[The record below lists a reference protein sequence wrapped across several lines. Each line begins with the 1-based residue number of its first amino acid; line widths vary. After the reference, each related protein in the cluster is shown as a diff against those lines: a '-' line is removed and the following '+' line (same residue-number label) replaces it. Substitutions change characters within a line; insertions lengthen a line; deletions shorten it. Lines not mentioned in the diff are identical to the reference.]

1 MFSQSQVR
9 RFDRRIIPLLN
20 VILAAILAFS
30 PAAAAPSF
38 EALSAAP
45 ASPRW
50 QHSPATPSSF
60 QPDALAAPVSI
71 TASQSTFDAATA
83 SANGGITVTLTVRNN
98 LPPLLAPELNPSAN
112 VTDTIAALTAF
123 DYSRDPNRIRQ
134 VVVSDELLGVSG
146 FVAADP
152 QPSRNGTR
160 LVWNL
165 GDLAPY
171 GEATIQLR
179 ISAPASASNFTNL
192 DGGAAV
198 YGTHQGRMVSAAA
211 GPARLAPDGF
221 AAFLGCTIDANC
233 ADPYILEQA
242 GRLGGDALAA
252 FTFVRD
258 DVGFEAYA
266 GSLRGARGALWSAAG
281 NAADQASLLIAL
293 LRARGVPARY
303 LRGTLNTANA
313 QTQVGSMFPAPSGV
327 GGLAPAGEPTADPAT
342 SSALLDPT
350 RDHWWVEAFLPGS
363 GWTQLDPSFAGAA
376 VGQSFTTAQGPAAAE
391 LPDSVRHKVTISLKV
406 EQYNPFSVSPGGVGL
421 SAIQPLNQTFATVEL
436 VGEPVT
442 LGHLV
447 STDTSGGLVFTNY
460 EHTYVPYLVVG
471 LDETLY
477 QGDPYLELLTNF
489 PLASNPIL
497 AQWLQFTVTAP
508 DGSSETYER
517 ELFDYVGYDLRQGSG
532 AVNTNVARGN
542 EPVLR
547 ETTQYTTLFSPSGV
561 SLDAL
566 NHTYPAMVQAVFDG
580 QAALEATDDIVAAGD
595 FSAADWAILSDARV
609 TFGRVARL
617 AQRMSLLKFTAVSDY
632 TAAAY
637 GEAFQ
642 VKAYADSPRIIT
654 VAWEEDVETGVGTL
668 SMDLRRNEL
677 NVVPY
682 PGQTLDGLRTFN
694 IARGLFEMSLESQI
708 LDEIGVEPVRS
719 VAAILAAAD
728 AQNIPLGMYTVTQLD
743 QLDALPI
750 SSIAKARITAD
761 LTANPRHVVAV
772 PTENVLIGGEPA
784 IGWLQIDMATGEI
797 IDVQENGQHMVAVEY
812 ATLLNSSIQEIGF
825 AMAGFAHGF
834 AAYTFAWLGGFFAQ
848 VPIQPGGLAAAKAA
862 AAAQASALTTSLES
876 AIEDMCCGNEEWT
889 EAYLGGVTL
898 LNITLNFGNIYS
910 YELVDIK
917 IGGFSN
923 GVAAAESIIGASDP
937 PLPKLRFSRY
947 APHFGD
953 EVARGVRTATA
964 TLPAGAISANLSTS
978 SLSLLGGLDADWSAL
993 GRHALDFASLTA
1005 SSTTVSQPGGPVLGS
1020 GAVSA
1025 SAVLSSATALSD
1037 SPLPM
1042 TFAVAGDGG
1051 LADYAAAASGLAGG
1065 GQWQSY
1071 TAQLSSGQPYTLR
1084 LDGAAVTVGGNTYG
1098 GVLDLAVTGQSS
1110 LAGDGRGAA
1119 PAFAGSAQV
1128 ALTGGGLMVNPA
1140 SGSLTVGG
1148 AAASPANGFALA
1160 NFSGTAAVSDAGA
1173 SADTVTLSGTGQF
1186 FALSLSPASST
1197 IAPTGSASFA
1207 SNISAN
1213 ASGSYTMTVFA
1224 PPGWTAGVNGS
1235 GQVTAAPPPGAPPGV
1250 YQVLVTAQ
1258 PQAHP
1263 DLFASAIHQ
1272 VTTTSFQ
1279 GVDVSVAPDGRWSVP
1294 WGIELRDDGLAAT
1307 NTGQVQLPG
1316 AAFTVDVDNPSTV
1329 AHSFD
1334 VTVSGL
1340 PAGWSI
1346 IDGQP
1351 GADTTTIQVPA
1362 GGSGQ
1367 IGLYVQPTGSLTP
1380 IGATYPFVVSVTDND
1395 GAGLSDTANGVF
1407 TMPSIPF
1414 NYLTVEPDALYTA
1427 ANSSVDF
1434 DVVLRNVGNAAASF
1448 PLSAQMPAGDWSLS
1462 GLASPVNLSA
1472 GQTSRQ
1478 SVTLNVGAG
1487 SLGQTFDVLLASPAT
1502 GTIYTQ
1508 RLRVPVR
1515 IVGAGVGAGFDG
1527 AAAAEVCDA
1536 AGATASA
1543 MRTLAIALANLEG
1556 SCASGTCDLR
1566 LRDAAVQAANSAA
1579 SYAGIYYPLAESAS
1593 DLSSLA
1599 AVLATH
1605 TTPALIAA
1613 DIVDLGEALAAL
1625 GGQVCEISQHL
1636 PSLRW
1641 RPNFNAGLPGQA
1653 VDYTLELTNRGTVDT
1668 SYAVTLT
1675 LPGGVSTLNPAVA
1688 AGTTYTET
1696 VPASSATL
1704 GQFSLLAEAEATG
1717 AGVEMSGIAASA
1729 TGWLNV
1735 VDRFVQITAVVV
1747 DPPFVETGVSST
1759 TLSIDV
1765 ANVAN
1770 VARDAT
1776 ARTELRAEGGA
1787 LAYSADI
1794 PLLLAA
1800 GAPQRYQLATID
1812 TSGWNAGLYTATV
1825 ELLDAGEA
1833 LIPDG
1838 SGYAFLVVGQA
1849 LGVSHAVAPAVLP
1862 PGNVTVTTVITTEI
1876 LVDTILPESAAE
1888 ARPLWE
1894 PQGLRAGEA
1903 WVVKREAGGEIVS
1916 AADQS
1921 GVSITLTPVVSL
1933 TDALTL
1939 TDAVT
1944 LTPTLSQGERGPE
1957 PEGER
1962 GPEPEEEREPGGEGE
1977 EIVDEIVPDN
1987 GRAPDAAV
1995 TRAEQTGAGFTY
2007 GGSWTAVTNSRAS
2020 GNTYA
2025 RSRTAGHTVSYS
2037 FTGDWVTLGLFG
2049 ASSHGQAELFI
2060 DAVSQGVI
2068 DLYRREDTAF
2078 SLFFDGL
2085 GGGAHTISLT
2095 VLATSNPKSTDKWV
2109 GIDYVDTWDGAA
2121 LPDGTFEQTDPRVL
2135 LSGGWSNVNDANASG
2150 GSYIRASAGNAW
2162 FAFSGDS
2169 FTYRAMT
2176 RNAAHT
2182 VRLFVDGAHL
2192 TDLDLFDWGNTP
2204 RVFSF
2209 QGFGPGLHVVQVSN
2223 LNDEGTV
2230 DAFSQPGSAPWT
2242 DPSPPPASFQRYE
2255 EDHPDWLYNGDPFSL
2270 TVRTWTREFVGVTPV
2285 SASQGQFIWST
2296 TAADSAALL
2305 IDGSWAAVGFLGD
2318 SQGGSAE
2325 IFLDGVSQGV
2335 IDTYRLE
2342 VEPVSFTLGAFSPGS
2357 HTVTISAL
2365 GDGRVKLDYLDVWDG
2380 AALPDGVFDHSGLG
2394 RFYLDESWDLRTSIA
2409 PAGQFLRSV
2418 AGNAWFPFSGDSV
2431 SFQGW
2436 NDGTV
2441 RQVRLFVDDSY
2452 QGAFDLEASGVPTPT
2467 WSLDGFGAGVHVLRV
2482 QGWQSNAAIGA
2493 FSQPGSVPFYTPPA
2507 IGAFQRYEEDWPAI
2521 LYNGQPYTSTV
2532 ATWTRVNNSTVYGA
2546 SGGQVI
2552 WSGTAG
2558 NAVTFAFNGVKVGAG
2573 FMADRFGGKVEILV
2587 DGVSRGQLDTYR
2599 ADEDFVS
2606 VYYDGLAAG
2615 PHTLTLNVLG
2625 ASHPNASGTRVYL
2638 DYIDVWDGAALADGT
2653 FEQDAPRVLRSNA
2666 WDTAI
2671 ADANAS
2677 GGSYARDGITND
2689 ASMWFPF
2696 TGDSVT
2702 YQAMA
2707 RSDGDQFAIA
2717 KIDGQFV
2724 GYLNL
2729 YNSTTVTRT
2738 FSFGGLGAGLHVL
2751 HVQRHRGDLT
2761 VDAFRS
2767 PGSAPFF
2774 TPPSYSG
2781 IVRYEE
2787 NDPAMRYNGFPYSQ
2801 RPQSWSETNVT
2812 TASGSHVAGSST
2824 TNNTAS
2830 LQFNGTWVNV
2840 GFRIRSNGGQAEV
2853 LIDGVSQG
2861 IVGLYSASEDVLSVQ
2876 YGGLSA
2882 GPHTVEVRV
2891 VGAPDP
2897 PGTQNNIWL
2906 DYIDV
2911 YDGTAVSDSF
2921 SNANV
2926 AKHNGRVHFSTYLGT
2941 FPAANGIEGDY
2952 SGVTTNA
2959 NANVWYSFVGDSFT
2973 FYAFSRNNAP
2983 QIEVIIDETITDT
2996 VSVDYDFTDSPV
3008 AFHYTG
3014 LSDGPHTVRVR
3025 NISNMRVDGFAANPT
3040 SLTPYLPMV
3049 EWYDDTPAGNGA
3061 PFFGS
3066 IGMVSGMAAGD
3077 INNDGVVELVFGS
3090 DTLTIWGKLF
3100 VYRADGGDTG
3110 DGDPILW
3117 TKDIGGAPVNRAL
3130 IGSIALANLDG
3141 TPDSEIVVH
3150 SSKDLRVYSAEGT
3163 QLWSNAALKGFD
3175 ILGAPAIG
3183 NVDGDPEP
3191 EIVTNADKTLAV
3203 LDGDGTVLWTTT
3215 FVDYVVPPLLADM
3228 NGDGRLDIIAADYGD
3243 GSAGRPTE
3251 VRLYDYNL
3259 GAPVLEWTVPITPA
3273 IRTGGLNGLLGSH
3286 AVGDIDGQQPGGDP
3300 GPEIVI
3306 SHNGNVTVLDADGS
3320 VVWSV
3325 ALEPGNP
3332 GGVSIADIDGDGE
3345 VEIVTGMKHE
3355 FAPGQTGKLYA
3366 LNADGTLLWDAI
3378 AEDGSSANSAS
3389 VLDLNGDGVY
3399 EVAWT
3404 GREQGFTIFDGA
3416 TGDVI
3421 FYEPL
3426 VYSITGSD
3434 HPIILD
3440 VDNDGQAEIVA
3451 ASLRG
3456 PRVFGMGSAWASS
3469 RALWNQQTY
3478 HITNVN
3484 DDLSVPV
3491 AEANS
3496 WEVHN
3501 TYRTQTNEPQPLP
3514 VFGVELTHTVGIS
3527 NVTVLTDTFNVA
3539 PALAADPVY
3548 GWGYQ
3553 QDATTDVVSRT
3564 FDSLVGNLQPGE
3576 ARQVAQGTEVK
3587 YKLNS
3592 GINALTLPPLYVAA
3606 PHIIAVNPAVQA
3618 AGSGTTVSYPV
3629 ILTNPGAAASVYDL
3643 SVAGLPDGWWSLPAS
3658 VAVPAQSSVTPQ
3670 LVVTIPPGEEAA
3682 AWDFTVAVETSQG
3695 GQDQAGGRLEGLGPL
3710 LAIAISP
3717 AEQSGLTGEVLTYTL
3732 TITNLESTARSYDLS
3747 ASGLAALD
3755 LQTSFGVP
3763 ANSSAGIEF
3772 TARPIM
3778 PGPNPFSIAAEVAA
3792 TGAAATADAAATG
3805 VGFTSVGV
3813 SIEPATAPA
3822 GPASSA
3828 VLTATISNLGTL
3840 PDVYDL
3846 AVSAPAGWTAELAAN
3861 GAPASQAALAAGA
3874 FASASFQLVVTP
3886 PIGAAPGSY
3895 PVTVSAVSQTD
3906 LPGGPAEAEDA
3917 ATVQVGT
3924 RGVQVEIISGPS
3936 SLLPSQSGAWQ
3947 VRVTNRG
3954 SVADSYNLS
3963 ALGIFSGA
3971 AQFTP
3976 SSVSLAPG
3984 ANQVVQLATS
3994 PLGFPL
4000 PGSVLLTASARS
4012 TGNSAIVGEDTTTVA
4027 FGGQEAVEVG
4037 WLPVSQTIS
4046 QTLEATYMLLI
4057 TNTGNVETVYAFDVA
4072 APNLQVVAQ
4081 QLDQLS
4087 IPPHMTAANLVT
4099 LRASQAGMFPFSGE
4113 ASSTSGPASGTAGAE
4128 LVVVCPGN
4136 PDVNNDGQVTVLDI
4150 SAVAERW
4157 YNPATYSFLYDL
4169 NCDGVIS
4176 IVDIQ
4181 LASAAFGSP

>member
-1 MFSQSQVR
+1 M
-9 RFDRRIIPLLN
+9 FDRARLHTARRPFAVLLSL
-20 VILAAILAFS
+20 ILATMLALP
-30 PAAAAPSF
+30 PA
-38 EALSAAP
+38 SAAP
-45 ASPRW
+45 A
-50 QHSPATPSSF
+50 PSSSATSVMPAPLALTST
-60 QPDALAAPVSI
+60 QPDALAAPLTIAVQ
-71 TASQSTFDAATA
+71 QSTFDAA
-83 SANGGITVTLTVRNN
+83 SAAAGGGITVTLTVRNN
-98 LPPLLAPELNPSAN
+98 LPPLEAPVLNPSVN

-134 VVVSDELLGVSG
+134 VIVSDELLAGVSG
-146 FVAADP
+146 FVSADP
-152 QPSRNGTR
+152 QPSRNGNR

-165 GDLAPY
+165 GDLDPY
-171 GEATIQLR
+171 GQATIQLR
-179 ISAPASASNFTNL
+179 ITAPGSAAVFTNL
-192 DGGAAV
+192 DSGAVV
-198 YGTHQGRMVSAAA
+198 YGGHQGRMVSATA

-221 AAFLGCTIDANC
+221 AAFLSCTIDANC
-233 ADPYILEQA
+233 ADPYIVEQA
-242 GRLGGDALAA
+242 GRLAGDGVAA
-252 FTFVRD
+252 FGFVRD
-258 DVGFEAYA
+258 DIGYESYA

-303 LRGTLNTANA
+303 LHGTLNSANA
-313 QTQVGSMFPAPSGV
+313 QTLVASMFPAASGV
-327 GGLAPAGEPTADPAT
+327 GGLAPADEPRADPVN
-342 SSALLDPT
+342 SSALLDPA
-350 RDHWWVEAFLPGS
+350 RDHWWVEAYLPGL

-376 VGQSFTTAQGPAAAE
+376 VGQSFTTPQGPAVAE
-391 LPDSVRHKVTISLKV
+391 LPDSVRHKVTIALKV
-406 EQYNPFSVSPGGVGL
+406 EQYNVFSVGPGGVGL
-421 SAIQPLNQTFATVEL
+421 SAIQPLSQTFNTVEL

-447 STDTSGGLVFTNY
+447 STDSSGGMVYSNY
-460 EHTYVPYLVVG
+460 EHTYVPYLIVG
-471 LDETLY
+471 LEETLY
-477 QGDPYLELLTNF
+477 PGDPYLELLTNF

-497 AQWLQFTVTAP
+497 AQWLMFTVTAP
-508 DGSSETYER
+508 DGSSETFER
-517 ELFDYVGYDLRQGSG
+517 ELFDYVGFDARQGSG
-532 AVNTNVARGN
+532 AINTDVQRTS

-547 ETTQYTTLFSPSGV
+547 ETTQFTTLFAPSGV

-580 QAALEATDDIVAAGD
+580 QDALEATDAIVAAGD
-595 FSAADWAILSDARV
+595 FSAADWAVLSDARV
-609 TFGRVARL
+609 TFGRVTRL
-617 AQRMSLLKFTAVSDY
+617 AQRMSLLKFAAVSDF

-642 VKAYADSPRIIT
+642 VKAYADSPRIIS
-654 VAWEEDVETGVGTL
+654 VAWEEDVETGTGTL

-682 PGQTLDGLRTFN
+682 PGQTLDGLRAFN
-694 IARGLFEMSLESQI
+694 TARGLFEMSLESQI
-708 LDEIGVEPVRS
+708 LDEIGIEPVTS

-743 QLDALPI
+743 QLAALPI

-772 PTENVLIGGEPA
+772 PTENVLLDGEPA

-848 VPIQPGGLAAAKAA
+848 VPIEPGSLAAAKAA
-862 AAAQASALTTSLES
+862 AASTASALTSSLES
-876 AIEDMCCGNEEWT
+876 AIGEMCCGTDEWT

-898 LNITLNFGNIYS
+898 LNISLNFGDIYS

-937 PLPKLRFSRY
+937 PLPKLLYSRY

-953 EVARGVRTATA
+953 EVARAVRSAGA
-964 TLPAGAISANLSTS
+964 TLPAGVISANLSTAS
-978 SLSLLGGLDADWSAL
+978 ASLLGGLDADWSAP

-1005 SSTTVSQPGGPVLGS
+1005 ANGTVSEPGGPVLGS
-1020 GAVSA
+1020 GAISA
-1025 SAVLSSATALSD
+1025 SAILSRATALSN
-1037 SPLPM
+1037 SSTPLIV
-1042 TFAVAGDGG
+1042 AAAGDGG
-1051 LADYAAAASGLAGG
+1051 VGLYAPAASGLAGG
-1065 GQWQSY
+1065 AQWQDY
-1071 TAQLSSGQPYTLR
+1071 AGQLSSFAPYSLR
-1084 LDGAAVTVGGNTYG
+1084 LDGAAVTVAGNTYSG
-1098 GVLDLAVTGQSS
+1098 TLDLALSVPAAV
-1110 LAGDGRGAA
+1110 AGAGRGPA
-1119 PAFAGSAQV
+1119 PNFASSAQV
-1128 ALTGGGLMVNPA
+1128 ALTTGGVMVNPA

-1148 AAASPANGFALA
+1148 TATSPANGFALA
-1160 NFSGTAAVSDAGA
+1160 NFSGSATASQLNANS
-1173 SADTVTLSGTGQF
+1173 DTVTLSGTGDY
-1186 FALSLSPASST
+1186 FALSLSPASSS
-1197 IAPTGSASFA
+1197 IPATGSASFA
-1207 SNISAN
+1207 SNIAAN

-1224 PPGWTAGVNGS
+1224 PPGWTASVDGS
-1235 GQVTAAPPPGAPPGV
+1235 GQVTAAPPPGAAPGV

-1258 PQAHP
+1258 SVAHP

-1272 VTTTSFQ
+1272 VTTTAVQ
-1279 GVDVSVAPDGRWSVP
+1279 AVEVSVTSDSRWSVP
-1294 WGIELRDDGLAAT
+1294 WGIELRDDGLGAT

-1316 AAFTVDVDNPSTV
+1316 AAFTIDVNNPSTV

-1346 IDGQP
+1346 LDGQP
-1351 GADTTTIQVPA
+1351 GSDATTIQVPA

-1367 IGLYVQPTGSLTP
+1367 IGLYVRPTGSLTP
-1380 IGATYPFVVSVTDND
+1380 IGATYPFVATATDND
-1395 GAGLSDTANGVF
+1395 GAGLSDSGNGVF

-1414 NYLTVEPDALYTA
+1414 NFLTAEPDALYTA

-1434 DVVLRNVGNAAASF
+1434 DVLLQNVGNAAASF

-1462 GLASPVNLSA
+1462 GLASPVNLNA

-1478 SVTLNVGAG
+1478 GVTLNVGAG
-1487 SLGQTFDVLLASPAT
+1487 SLGQTFEVLLASPAT

-1515 IVGAGVGAGFDG
+1515 IVGPGVGAGFGG

-1536 AGATASA
+1536 NGATASA
-1543 MRTLAIALANLEG
+1543 MQTLAIALANLEG
-1556 SCASGTCDLR
+1556 SCATGTCDLR
-1566 LRDAAVQAANSAA
+1566 LRDAAVDAANSAA
-1579 SYAGIYYPLAESAS
+1579 DYAALYYPLADSAG
-1593 DLSSLA
+1593 DLTTLA
-1599 AVLATH
+1599 AALAGH
-1605 TTPALIAA
+1605 TTPAQINA
-1613 DIVDLGEALAAL
+1613 DIADLGDALAAL

-1641 RPNFNAGLPGQA
+1641 RPNFDAGLPGQP
-1653 VDYTLELTNRGTVDT
+1653 VDYTLELSNRGTVDT

-1675 LPGGVSTLNPAVA
+1675 LPGGVSTLNPTVA
-1688 AGTTYTET
+1688 AGATYTET
-1696 VPASSATL
+1696 VAASSPTL
-1704 GQFSLLAEAEATG
+1704 GQFALLAEAEATG
-1717 AGVEMSGIAASA
+1717 AGVEMPGVRASA

-1735 VDRFVQITAVVV
+1735 VERFVQLTAAVV

-1765 ANVAN
+1765 VNVAN
-1770 VARDAT
+1770 VAREAT
-1776 ARTELRAEGGA
+1776 ARAELRAEGGA
-1787 LAYSADI
+1787 LAWSADI
-1794 PLLLAA
+1794 PLTLAA
-1800 GAPQRYQLATID
+1800 GAPQRYQLATVD

-1825 ELLDAGEA
+1825 ELLDADEA

-1838 SGYAFLVVGQA
+1838 SGYAFLAVGQA
-1849 LGVSHAVAPAVLP
+1849 LGLSHAIAPAVAA
-1862 PGNVTVTTVITTEI
+1862 PGNVTATTVITSEI
-1876 LVDTILPESAAE
+1876 LVDTILPDSVAE
-1888 ARPLWE
+1888 AKPLWE
-1894 PQGLRAGEA
+1894 PQGLRAAGA
-1903 WVVKREAGGEIVS
+1903 WELNRETGAEVVS

-1921 GVSITLTPVVSL
+1921 GVSITLTP
-1933 TDALTL
+1933 A
-1939 TDAVT
+1939 
-1944 LTPTLSQGERGPE
+1944 PSQRESVLEEPAPAPDESSPE
-1957 PEGER
+1957 LPSD
-1962 GPEPEEEREPGGEGE
+1962 PLAAAAQEEV
-1977 EIVDEIVPDN
+1977 IDEIIPDN

-1995 TRAEQTGAGFTY
+1995 TRAEQTDAGFTY
-2007 GGSWTAVTNSRAS
+2007 GGSWVAVTNNRAS
-2020 GNTYA
+2020 GNSFA
-2025 RSRTAGHTVSYS
+2025 RSRTAGHTVSYG

-2049 ASSHGQAELFI
+2049 ASNAGQAELFI

-2068 DLYRREDTAF
+2068 DLYRREDTAYG
-2078 SLFFDGL
+2078 LFLDGL

-2095 VLATSNPKSTDKWV
+2095 VLGTHDPKSTDNWV

-2121 LPDGTFEQTDPRVL
+2121 LPDGLFEQTDPRVL

-2150 GSYIRASAGNAW
+2150 GSYYRGSNSNAW

-2176 RNAAHT
+2176 RSAARS
-2182 VRLFVDGAHL
+2182 VRLFVDGEHL
-2192 TDLDLFDWGNTP
+2192 TDLDLFAWGNTP

-2209 QGFGPGLHVVQVSN
+2209 QGFGAGLHVVQVSN
-2223 LNDEGTV
+2223 LNGEGTV
-2230 DAFSQPGSAPWT
+2230 DAFNQPGSAPWT
-2242 DPSPPPASFQRYE
+2242 DPNPPAASFQRYE
-2255 EDHPDWLYNGDPFSL
+2255 EDHADWLYNSEPF
-2270 TVRTWTREFVGVTPV
+2270 TVTARTWTRENVGVTPL
-2285 SASQGQFIWST
+2285 SASQGQFIWSG
-2296 TAADSAALL
+2296 TAADSAALA
-2305 IDGSWAAVGFLGD
+2305 IDGSWAAVGFTGD

-2335 IDTYRLE
+2335 IDTYRNE
-2342 VEPVSFTLGAFSPGS
+2342 VEPVSFPLGAFSPGS
-2357 HTVTISAL
+2357 HTVSVVAQ
-2365 GDGRVKLDYLDVWDG
+2365 GDGRVRLDYLDVWDG
-2380 AALPDGVFDHSGLG
+2380 TALPDGVFAANGLE
-2394 RFYLDESWDLRTSIA
+2394 RFYLDKNWDLRTSIS
-2409 PAGQFLRSV
+2409 PAGQYLRSG

-2431 SFQGW
+2431 SFSGW
-2436 NDGTV
+2436 ADGTV
-2441 RQVRLFVDDSY
+2441 REVRLFVDDSY
-2452 QGAFDLEASGVPTPT
+2452 QGTFDLEASGAVTPT
-2467 WSLDGFGAGVHVLRV
+2467 WSFDGFGAGIHVLRV
-2482 QGWQSNAAIGA
+2482 QGWKSNASIGA
-2493 FSQPGSVPFYTPPA
+2493 FVQPGSAPFYTPPA

-2521 LYNGQPYTSTV
+2521 LYNGQPFTSTV
-2532 ATWTRVNNSTVYGA
+2532 TSWTRLNNSSAAGA
-2546 SGGQVI
+2546 SSGQVI
-2552 WSGTAG
+2552 WSGAAGDTAS
-2558 NAVTFAFNGVKVGAG
+2558 FAFSGVEVGVG
-2573 FMADRFGGKVEILV
+2573 FTADRFGGRAEVFI
-2587 DGVSRGQLDTYR
+2587 DGVSRGVIDTYHP
-2599 ADEDFVS
+2599 DNDFVS
-2606 VYYDGLAAG
+2606 AYYDGLAGG
-2615 PHTLTLNVLG
+2615 PHTLTVSVLG
-2625 ASHPNASGTRVYL
+2625 TSHVNASGTRVYL
-2638 DYIDVWDGAALADGT
+2638 DFIDVWSGAALPDGT
-2653 FEQDAPRVLRSNA
+2653 FEQDDSRVQRSGDWSNQ
-2666 WDTAI
+2666 

-2677 GGSYARDGITND
+2677 GGSYGREGLINQ
-2689 ASMWFPF
+2689 ASVWFPF
-2696 TGDSVT
+2696 SGDSVT

-2717 KIDGQFV
+2717 RIDGQFA

-2729 YNSTTVTRT
+2729 YSSSIVTRT

-2751 HVQRHRGDLT
+2751 HIQRHRGELT

-2774 TPPSYSG
+2774 SPPSYSG

-2801 RPQSWSETNVT
+2801 RPQSWSETGVNH
-2812 TASGSHVAGSST
+2812 ASGSTVVGSAT
-2824 TNNTAS
+2824 ANNTAS
-2830 LQFNGTWVNV
+2830 LQFSGTWINV
-2840 GFRIRSNGGQAEV
+2840 GFRTRNTGGQAEV

-2861 IVGLYSASEDVLSVQ
+2861 IIGLYSAADEVTAVQ
-2876 YGGLSA
+2876 FGGLAA
-2882 GPHTVEVRV
+2882 GAHTVVVRV

-2897 PGTQNNIWL
+2897 PSSQNNVWL

-2911 YDGTAVSDSF
+2911 YDGTVVSDSF
-2921 SNANV
+2921 SNANL
-2926 AKHNGRVHFSTYLGT
+2926 AQHNGRVHFSSYLGT

-2952 SGVTTNA
+2952 SGITAAA
-2959 NANVWYSFVGDSFT
+2959 NVNVWYSFVGDSFT
-2973 FYAFSRNNAP
+2973 FYAFSRNNNP

-3014 LSDGPHTVRVR
+3014 LSDGPHSVRVN

-3066 IGMVSGMAAGD
+3066 LGMVSGMAAGD

-3090 DTLTIWGKLF
+3090 DTLLIWGKLF

-3117 TKDIGGAPVNRAL
+3117 TKDIGGAPPNRAL

-3141 TPDSEIVVH
+3141 APNSEIVVH
-3150 SSKDLRVYSAEGT
+3150 SSKDLRVYYADGT
-3163 QLWSNAALKGFD
+3163 QWWINTALKGFD

-3215 FVDYVVPPLLADM
+3215 FADYAVAPLLADM
-3228 NGDGRLDIIAADYGD
+3228 TGDGRLDIIAADYGD
-3243 GSAGRPTE
+3243 GSAGRPTN
-3251 VRLYDYNL
+3251 VRLYDFNF
-3259 GAPVLEWTVPITPA
+3259 GAPVLEWSVPITPA

-3300 GPEIVI
+3300 GPEIAI
-3306 SHNGNVTVLDADGS
+3306 SHNGNLTVLDEDGS
-3320 VVWSV
+3320 TVWST

-3355 FAPGQTGKLYA
+3355 YSPGHTGKLYA
-3366 LNADGTLLWDAI
+3366 LNADGTLLWEVI
-3378 AEDGSSANSAS
+3378 AEDGTSANSAS
-3389 VLDLNGDGVY
+3389 VLDLNGDGIY

-3434 HPIILD
+3434 HPIIID
-3440 VDNDGQAEIVA
+3440 ADNDGQAEIVA
-3451 ASLRG
+3451 ASLKG
-3456 PRVFGMGSAWASS
+3456 PRVFGMGGAWTNS
-3469 RALWNQQTY
+3469 RPLWNQQTY

-3484 DDLSVPV
+3484 DDLSVPA
-3491 AEANS
+3491 AEVNS

-3501 TYRTQTNEPQPLP
+3501 TYRTQTAEPQPLP
-3514 VFGVELTHTVGIS
+3514 VFGVTLTHTVGIS
-3527 NVTVLTDTFNVA
+3527 NVTVLTGTFNVA
-3539 PALAADPVY
+3539 PSLAADPVY

-3553 QDATTDVVSRT
+3553 QDATEDVITRT
-3564 FDSLVGNLQPGE
+3564 FDSLLTALQPGE
-3576 ARQVAQGTEVK
+3576 ARQAAQGTAVQ
-3587 YKLNS
+3587 YKLGS
-3592 GINALTLPPLYVAA
+3592 GQNTLTLPPLYVAA
-3606 PHIIAVNPAVQA
+3606 PHIIAVDPAERA

-3629 ILTNPGAAASVYDL
+3629 ILTNPGVTASVYDL
-3643 SVAGLPDGWWSLPAS
+3643 SVAGLPAGWWSLPAS

-3670 LVVTIPPGEEAA
+3670 LLVTIPPGEEAGT
-3682 AWDFTVAVETSQG
+3682 WDFVVLVETSQG

-3710 LAIAISP
+3710 LEIAVSP
-3717 AEQSGLTGEVLTYTL
+3717 AEQSGLTGDVLTYTL
-3732 TITNLESTARSYDLS
+3732 TITNLETTARSYDLS
-3747 ASGLAALD
+3747 ASGLAEVGV
-3755 LQTSFGVP
+3755 QSSFGVP
-3763 ANSSAGIEF
+3763 ASSSASLEF
-3772 TARPIM
+3772 TARPAM
-3778 PGPNPFSIAAEVAA
+3778 PGPNPFSVTAEVAA
-3792 TGAAATADAAATG
+3792 TGAAATADALATG

-3813 SIEPATAPA
+3813 SLEPGTAPA

-3840 PDVYDL
+3840 ADTYELTVD
-3846 AVSAPAGWTAELAAN
+3846 APAGWTAALSAN
-3861 GAPASQAALAAGA
+3861 GAPVSQVTLAAGA
-3874 FASASFQLVVTP
+3874 FSSASFHLVVTP
-3886 PIGAAPGSY
+3886 PIGATPGAY
-3895 PVTVSAVSQTD
+3895 PVTVNAVSQAD
-3906 LPGGPAEAEDA
+3906 QPGAPAQAEDS

-3924 RGVQVEIISGPS
+3924 RGVQVEFISGPS
-3936 SLLPSQSGAWQ
+3936 SLLPSQAGAWQ

-3954 SVADSYNLS
+3954 SVADSYSLS
-3963 ALGIFSGA
+3963 ALGVFSGA

-3976 SSVSLAPG
+3976 ATVSLG
-3984 ANQVVQLATS
+3984 AGASQVVQLNA
-3994 PLGFPL
+3994 GPL
-4000 PGSVLLTASARS
+4000 PFALPGATLLTASAQS
-4012 TGNSAIVGEDTTTVA
+4012 NGDSAIAGEDTTAVT

-4037 WLPVSQTIS
+4037 WQPVSQTIS

-4057 TNTGNVETVYAFDVA
+4057 TNTGNIETTYVFDVT
-4072 APNLQVVAQ
+4072 APDLQVVSQ
-4081 QLDQLS
+4081 QLAQLS

-4099 LRASQAGMFPFSGE
+4099 LRASQAGVFPFDGQ
-4113 ASSTSGPASGTAGAE
+4113 ASSDSSPATDSAGAE
-4128 LVVVCPGN
+4128 LIVVCPGDA
-4136 PDVNNDGQVTVLDI
+4136 DVDNDGDVTVLDI
-4150 SAVAERW
+4150 TAVAERW
-4157 YNPATYSFLYDL
+4157 DAFDLGNYSFVHDL
-4169 NCDGVIS
+4169 NCDGVID

-4181 LASAAFGSP
+4181 TAAGAFGSP